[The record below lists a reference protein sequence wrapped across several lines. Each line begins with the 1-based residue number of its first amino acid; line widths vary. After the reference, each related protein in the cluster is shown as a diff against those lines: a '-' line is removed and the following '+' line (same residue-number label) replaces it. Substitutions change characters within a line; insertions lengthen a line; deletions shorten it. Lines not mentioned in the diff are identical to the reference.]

1 MTAGELIRQAAADGV
16 QMVLTE
22 RGRLRLIG
30 DQDDVHRWVAIV
42 GRQYAAAIVAELSAG
57 VEIGALA
64 HERHAA
70 GASAPSDAA
79 GRVLAPVISLTSKGL
94 Q

>member
-1 MTAGELIRQAAADGV
+1 MTPRELIDQARADGV

-30 DQDDVHRWVAIV
+30 DQTDVARWVAIV

-57 VEIGALA
+57 VEIEALA
-64 HERHAA
+64 PQCPAA
-70 GASAPSDAA
+70 GASASTASADAP
-79 GRVLAPVISLTSKGL
+79 GGL
-94 Q
+94 P